1 MFNIVMLTFEFGAL
15 QFHRMLSE
23 EGITVLPEGHID
35 LGEFVIKCITKD
47 DKESAFTAGARL
59 GNLHVW
65 LLRCVSFFTL

>member
-1 MFNIVMLTFEFGAL
+1 MWTTRPF
-15 QFHRMLSE
+15 
-23 EGITVLPEGHID
+23 LPKGHID

-47 DKESAFTAGARL
+47 DKDSAFTVGARL